1 MKRLTRWLGWTLG
14 GLAGVALL
22 ATAGVGLLSWRSLSR
37 AYPLP
42 PPASLGPLP
51 SDSAA
56 IAEGRRLAT
65 IRGCSDGCHG
75 NGVAGTV
82 FWDEPGVARIVAP
95 DLTQAAARYSDVEL
109 EAIIRH
115 GLRPDGRS
123 VIAMPSEMFR
133 YLRDEELARILA
145 YLRSVPPANGPAPEV
160 TVGWKG
166 RLGLALGEFH
176 TTEHYVRKVESVR
189 FEVPDSLADGLYL
202 ARTACTEC
210 HSTDLTG
217 DSSGKPPDL
226 KIVAGYSEA
235 QFRHFLHTGEALG
248 GRELPLM
255 SDMAR
260 RRFSAFTEAEV
271 TALYHYLRSRAGG

>member
-1 MKRLTRWLGWTLG
+1 MSRLRRWLGWGLG
-14 GLAGVALL
+14 GVAGVAFL
-22 ATAGVGLLSWRSLSR
+22 AAFGIAGLSWRALYR

-42 PPASLGPLP
+42 PPANLGPLP

-65 IRGCSDGCHG
+65 IRGCNDGCHG

-95 DLTQAAARYSDVEL
+95 DLTQAAARYSDAEL

-123 VIAMPSEMFR
+123 VVAMPSEMFR

-160 TVGWKG
+160 TVRWKG
-166 RLGLALGEFH
+166 HLGLALGEFH
-176 TTEHYVRKVESVR
+176 TTEHYVRKVERLR
-189 FEVPDSLADGLYL
+189 FEAPDSLAQGLYL

-210 HSTDLTG
+210 HAADLTG
-217 DSSGKPPDL
+217 DPSGRPPDL
-226 KIVAGYSEA
+226 KIVAGYTEE

-248 GRELPLM
+248 GRELQLM

-260 RRFSAFTEAEV
+260 RRFSAFTDAEV